1 MSSSIDR
8 PWVPDP
14 DSDQAYALFG
24 KEHRVSA
31 DDGTPI
37 AYTVRNPNG
46 DRVPLI
52 FASGWSC
59 SDAYWAGILP
69 ALQERGH
76 PCILPDTRGHG
87 LSGLP
92 RDPGRGARNLTVHD
106 VSMSRLG
113 RDMVSVLDASGFD
126 RAVVIGHS
134 MGVQTGLEVYRQIP
148 DRVAGLVLVAGTFE
162 NPASTF
168 YGLPILNYSVPVFRT
183 LMRWVPE
190 VVKPIQASIGPPSV
204 GHFGA
209 RMARAAGPKSTA
221 EGLLP
226 YLLHIKAVDMPV
238 MTLMA
243 AAMRDHSAA
252 DLLPRITAPTLV
264 ISAGSDRFTPARCSE
279 VMHHRIEG
287 SEMVTFPDGHHT
299 LPIEEPEAIARA
311 IDDFTT
317 RRVADA

>member
-1 MSSSIDR
+1 MSTPIDQ

-14 DSDQAYALFG
+14 DSDQAYALFA
-24 KEHRVSA
+24 KEHRVPA

-37 AYTVRNPNG
+37 AYTVRNPDG
-46 DRVPLI
+46 PRVPVL

-69 ALQERGH
+69 DLERRGH
-76 PCILPDTRGHG
+76 PCILADTRGHG

-92 RDPGRGARNLTVHD
+92 RNPGRGARNLTSHD
-106 VSMSRLG
+106 MSMPRLA
-113 RDMVSVLDASGFD
+113 RDMVSVLDDSGFE

-134 MGVQTGLEVYRQIP
+134 MGVQSGLEVYRQVP
-148 DRVAGLVLVAGTFE
+148 DRTAGLVLIAGTFE
-162 NPASTF
+162 NPANTF
-168 YGLPILNYSVPVFRT
+168 YGLPLLNYTLPVFRT
-183 LMRWVPE
+183 VMRWVPE
-190 VVKPIQASIGPPSV
+190 VVKPIQASIGPANV

-221 EGLLP
+221 EGLHP
-226 YLLHIKAVDMPV
+226 YLLHMKAVDMPV

-243 AAMRDHSAA
+243 SAMRDHSAA
-252 DLLPRITAPTLV
+252 DLLPEISSPTLV
-264 ISAGSDRFTPARCSE
+264 VAAGSDRFTPARCSE
-279 VMHHRIEG
+279 VMHHRIAH

-299 LPIEEPEAIARA
+299 LPIEEPEAIARV

-317 RRVADA
+317 RRVNDA